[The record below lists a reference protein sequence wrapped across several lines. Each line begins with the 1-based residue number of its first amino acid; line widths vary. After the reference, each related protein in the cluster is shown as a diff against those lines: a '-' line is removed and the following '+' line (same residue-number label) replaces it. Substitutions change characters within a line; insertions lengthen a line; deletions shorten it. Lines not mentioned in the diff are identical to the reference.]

1 MLNKNFTIP
10 LADEPYLDTVTENK
24 SHPGTYTGPKYLK
37 ICVDATTKY
46 VERVVAGA
54 DSLDAIN
61 EILVPQEEG
70 KTIHILDANTNT
82 FEAAYLTGLYTTGL
96 VPNYVE
102 TLPTVDDEGNA
113 ETWEYGWDDNTGM
126 IQQQYY
132 NLDLKFVNGAFVK
145 PRFRIHAL
153 TRSSFLASMEL
164 QITNITNAL
173 ANNDTLTDEAKA
185 QLETYKTW
193 LQNLPTKYANVSHW
207 KIPFKLSV
215 PIY

>member
-10 LADEPYLDTVTENK
+10 LADEPYLDTVTANK

-37 ICVDATTKY
+37 ISVDAITKY

-102 TLPTVDDEGNA
+102 TLPTVDDEGNP